1 MLVTFYIHFI
11 RFITIIVKQMII
23 KLNYSEKRVLTLTLQ
38 EVVSFV
44 NKELMNVSGM
54 GEKRMKNSVEIRHL
68 KKCYKE
74 KTAVDDLSICVKKG
88 EVFGLLGHN
97 GAGKSTTID
106 CILGLKKFQTGSVQV
121 LGMNPVTDREKL
133 FEKVGVQLQ
142 ESCYQGMI
150 KVGELC
156 EETAA
161 LYDNPADYEELLERF
176 KLAQFKRQQV
186 SSLSGGEK
194 QKLSVLLALIPNPEV
209 VFLDELTTGLDTAA
223 RRDVWKQ
230 LKYLKEKQTTIFLTS
245 HYMDEVEALC
255 DTVCILKEGKNIVSG
270 SVEELIRKSPYE
282 RLEEAYL
289 WYMGEEVTI

>member
-1 MLVTFYIHFI
+1 MEDSISI
-11 RFITIIVKQMII
+11 
-23 KLNYSEKRVLTLTLQ
+23 S
-38 EVVSFV
+38 
-44 NKELMNVSGM
+44 
-54 GEKRMKNSVEIRHL
+54 HL

-74 KTAVDDLSICVKKG
+74 KVVVDDLSISVRKG

-106 CILGLKKFQTGSVQV
+106 CVLGLKKFESGCVSI
-121 LGMNPVTDREKL
+121 LGMNPTLQRKKL

-142 ESCYQGMI
+142 ESCYQGGI
-150 KVGELC
+150 KVGDLC
-156 EETAA
+156 EETSA
-161 LYDNPADYEELLERF
+161 LYKNPADYKKLLEEF
-176 KLAQFKRQQV
+176 KLSIFQKKQV

-209 VFLDELTTGLDTAA
+209 IFLDELTTGLDTVA

-230 LKYLKEKQTTIFLTS
+230 LNCLKEKQTTIFLTS

-255 DTVCILKEGKNIVSG
+255 DRVCIIKNGKEVVSG
-270 SVEELIRKSPYE
+270 SVKEVVKRSPYE

-289 WYMGEEVTI
+289 WYMGEEVTE

>member
-1 MLVTFYIHFI
+1 MQNSIE
-11 RFITIIVKQMII
+11 VK
-23 KLNYSEKRVLTLTLQ
+23 N
-38 EVVSFV
+38 
-44 NKELMNVSGM
+44 
-54 GEKRMKNSVEIRHL
+54 L
-68 KKCYKE
+68 KKSYGD
-74 KTAVDDLSICVKKG
+74 KTVVENLSFTVKKG

-106 CILGLKKFQTGSVQV
+106 CVLGLCKYEEGSAKV
-121 LGMNPVTDREKL
+121 LDLDPAVNRKRL
-133 FEKVGVQLQ
+133 FERVGVQLQ

-150 KVGELC
+150 RVGELC

-161 LYDNPADYEELLERF
+161 LYEHPADYMDLLEQF
-176 KLAQFKRQQV
+176 KLTSFMKQQV

-230 LKYLKEKQTTIFLTS
+230 LKYLKEKHTTILLTS

-255 DTVCILKEGKNIVSG
+255 DRICIIKDGREVISGKVTD
-270 SVEELIRKSPYE
+270 LIKQSPYD

-289 WYMGEEVTI
+289 WYMGEEIVEEHIGREMM